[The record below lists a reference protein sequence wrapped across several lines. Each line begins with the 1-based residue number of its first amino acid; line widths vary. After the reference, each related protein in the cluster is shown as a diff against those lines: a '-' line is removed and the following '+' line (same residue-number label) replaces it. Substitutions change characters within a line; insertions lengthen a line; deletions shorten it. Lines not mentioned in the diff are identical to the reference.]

1 MVIKKKK
8 SYLWSKCI
16 EKICLFSHLVH
27 HVKILFDFET
37 LIKKKCCRTGD
48 DVIQK
53 IFRYW
58 SMLTIICFYRLIF
71 LICNF
76 SNG

>member
-37 LIKKKCCRTGD
+37 LIKKKCCMYKR
-48 DVIQK
+48 
-53 IFRYW
+53 
-58 SMLTIICFYRLIF
+58 F
-71 LICNF
+71 LDIGQC
-76 SNG
+76 